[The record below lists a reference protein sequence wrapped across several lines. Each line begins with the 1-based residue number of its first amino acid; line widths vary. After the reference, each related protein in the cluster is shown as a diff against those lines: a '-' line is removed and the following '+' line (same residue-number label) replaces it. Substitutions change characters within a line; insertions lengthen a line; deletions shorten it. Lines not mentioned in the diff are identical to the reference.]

1 MTCDTFRLRHWCISP
16 INSVCLCLF
25 LCQFYIL
32 SPFWSRI
39 DACLI
44 FSVYLYVAHCLV
56 SSVCS
61 LSDLGL
67 CLTSTS
73 QSFCSFLYN
82 LINSLSCIRY
92 TNISSFL
99 WVFLIKATVETDL
112 WHFFFFEY
120 FRNSSNQLKKRKP
133 FPINCFSPSPHL
145 SPQWHH
151 WPIGYHRG
159 HQSWT
164 EGLRRRNINW
174 VKKQKTKKHE
184 VFKKERISDT

>member
-56 SSVCS
+56 SSVCA
-61 LSDLGL
+61 LFDLGL

-120 FRNSSNQLKKRKP
+120 FRNSSNQLKKKETVSHKLF
-133 FPINCFSPSPHL
+133 FPLTSSFSTVASL
-145 SPQWHH
+145 TNRIS
-151 WPIGYHRG
+151 
-159 HQSWT
+159 SWT
-164 EGLRRRNINW
+164 SKLNRGPAE
-174 VKKQKTKKHE
+174 KKYQLGEKAE
-184 VFKKERISDT
+184 N